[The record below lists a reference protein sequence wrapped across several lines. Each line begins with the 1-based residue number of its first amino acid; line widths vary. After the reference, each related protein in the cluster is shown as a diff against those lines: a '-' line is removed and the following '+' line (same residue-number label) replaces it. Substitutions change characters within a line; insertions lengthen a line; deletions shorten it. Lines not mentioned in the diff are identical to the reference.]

1 MKEKLEEQLAAL
13 IKNKVCIA
21 FSAGVDSTVLLY
33 ACCEAAK
40 KEGIPLD
47 HIAAVTFSTVLHPQA
62 DLQEAKEITK
72 QLHIRHEV
80 LVVDELKNPKVIAN
94 GIDRC
99 YHCKKELFSKALEF
113 AKQNGYAVVLD
124 GTNADD
130 HKSYRPG
137 IRAIRELGVI
147 SPLSDQGL
155 TKQEIRALAAQMGL
169 SCATK
174 PATPCLATRIPYN
187 TPLEPQTLQ
196 KIEEGE
202 EILHRAGF
210 ISCRL
215 RVHGDLARIEVEPEK
230 LEQLIEQREIISR
243 EILALGFSFV
253 TLDLQG
259 LRSGCYDQ
267 VEKLI

>member
-113 AKQNGYAVVLD
+113 AKQNGYAAVLD
-124 GTNADD
+124 GTNARRSQKLPPWDPGNPGTGCD
-130 HKSYRPG
+130 QSAFRSGTDQARRFVLLPLRWGFPVRQSRQHPALRPESL
-137 IRAIRELGVI
+137 IIHRWSRKLCRR
-147 SPLSDQGL
+147 LKQG
-155 TKQEIRALAAQMGL
+155 K
-169 SCATK
+169 
-174 PATPCLATRIPYN
+174 
-187 TPLEPQTLQ
+187 
-196 KIEEGE
+196 
-202 EILHRAGF
+202 
-210 ISCRL
+210 ISCI
-215 RVHGDLARIEVEPEK
+215 G
-230 LEQLIEQREIISR
+230 Q
-243 EILALGFSFV
+243 
-253 TLDLQG
+253 DLQAAVCVSMG
-259 LRSGCYDQ
+259 ILLASRWNQKSWNN
-267 VEKLI
+267 

>member
-1 MKEKLEEQLAAL
+1 M
-13 IKNKVCIA
+13 
-21 FSAGVDSTVLLY
+21 
-33 ACCEAAK
+33 
-40 KEGIPLD
+40 
-47 HIAAVTFSTVLHPQA
+47 
-62 DLQEAKEITK
+62 
-72 QLHIRHEV
+72 
-80 LVVDELKNPKVIAN
+80 
-94 GIDRC
+94 
-99 YHCKKELFSKALEF
+99 
-113 AKQNGYAVVLD
+113 
-124 GTNADD
+124 
-130 HKSYRPG
+130 
-137 IRAIRELGVI
+137 I

-155 TKQEIRALAAQMGL
+155 TKAEIRALAAQMGL

-196 KIEEGE
+196 KIEAGE
-202 EILHRAGF
+202 DILHRAGF
-210 ISCRL
+210 ASCRL

-230 LEQLIEQREIISR
+230 LEQLIGQREIISR

>member
-1 MKEKLEEQLAAL
+1 M
-13 IKNKVCIA
+13 
-21 FSAGVDSTVLLY
+21 
-33 ACCEAAK
+33 
-40 KEGIPLD
+40 
-47 HIAAVTFSTVLHPQA
+47 
-62 DLQEAKEITK
+62 
-72 QLHIRHEV
+72 
-80 LVVDELKNPKVIAN
+80 
-94 GIDRC
+94 
-99 YHCKKELFSKALEF
+99 
-113 AKQNGYAVVLD
+113 
-124 GTNADD
+124 
-130 HKSYRPG
+130 
-137 IRAIRELGVI
+137 I

-155 TKQEIRALAAQMGL
+155 TKQQIRQLAAEMGL

-174 PATPCLATRIPYN
+174 PATPCLATRIPYD
-187 TPLEPQTLQ
+187 TPLGPKTLQ

-210 ISCRL
+210 ASCRL

>member
-1 MKEKLEEQLAAL
+1 MQ
-13 IKNKVCIA
+13 
-21 FSAGVDSTVLLY
+21 
-33 ACCEAAK
+33 
-40 KEGIPLD
+40 
-47 HIAAVTFSTVLHPQA
+47 AV
-62 DLQEAKEITK
+62 KM
-72 QLHIRHEV
+72 
-80 LVVDELKNPKVIAN
+80 VVDELENPKVIAN

-147 SPLSDQGL
+147 SPLSDQRL

-187 TPLEPQTLQ
+187 IPLEPQTLQ
-196 KIEEGE
+196 KIEAGE
-202 EILHRAGF
+202 DILHRAGF
-210 ISCRL
+210 ASCRL
-215 RVHGDLARIEVEPEK
+215 RVHGVLARIEVEPEK

-259 LRSGCYDQ
+259 LRSGCYDH